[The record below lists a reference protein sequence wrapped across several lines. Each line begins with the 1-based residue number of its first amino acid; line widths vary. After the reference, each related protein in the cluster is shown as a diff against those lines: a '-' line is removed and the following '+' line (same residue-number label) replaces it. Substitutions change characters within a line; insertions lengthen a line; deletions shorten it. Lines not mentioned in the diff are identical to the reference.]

1 MPQKKQD
8 KSVVL
13 YAAAVLLLCLGGV
26 FAALLWWRRN
36 DRLACRPSPHSHHA
50 PKMENYAEPEPN
62 PSSTS
67 GHLSTELEA
76 GCHQLMPTG
85 CDKPH
90 APKGLFRDPA
100 GDANADQCTT
110 RNAAWNEYC
119 TRNDAEWLYVG
130 KRSKDMYRHPG
141 PAPKTQGC
149 WVANPTGC
157 PEQSWNPDV
166 NSYKWYDPT
175 AGGSPQKCA
184 MRQQTINND
193 CGKTDALMVYNQD
206 PGPAPETQG
215 CRIAMPSGCPKQS
228 WNPDVN
234 SYKWFDPTEGGS
246 PEKCAMRRQTIDND
260 CGKTDAMMVYRGS
273 DGVVWGKEIEKD
285 MEMPTWRPEGHRAIE
300 LR

>member
-1 MPQKKQD
+1 M
-8 KSVVL
+8 
-13 YAAAVLLLCLGGV
+13 
-26 FAALLWWRRN
+26 LWWRRN

-119 TRNDAEWLYVG
+119 TRNDAEWLYIG

-184 MRQQTINND
+184 MRQQTTNND
-193 CGKTDALMVYNQD
+193 CGKTDTMMVYNQD
-206 PGPAPETQG
+206 PGPVPKDQG
-215 CRIAMPSGCPKQS
+215 CRIAMPSVCPIQP
-228 WNPDVN
+228 WNGPAN
-234 SYKWFDPTEGGS
+234 SYKWFDPTAGGS
-246 PEKCAMRRQTIDND
+246 PEKCVMRQRTHNGPI
-260 CGKTDAMMVYRGS
+260 ASVGS
-273 DGVVWGKEIEKD
+273 SSLCDSTV
-285 MEMPTWRPEGHRAIE
+285 HRAPPGWMHTKVSSIAGQNGG
-300 LR
+300 LSRALLKGR